1 MRYVLKIGKM
11 IGIGLLAVGL
21 LASCDGASLDKI
33 TEAMDKMDA
42 SVWEQAGIVKPDTT
56 QLEAAIEAVA
66 TEKTEVA
73 MTPWVGV
80 GDTGSAVVDLN
91 LTPGYEDLGGFTG
104 TVNIKDQELA
114 ELIGGGVL
122 APQNEEQKA
131 AMQTGLSE
139 AMATESG
146 SKLLTEALKQELG
159 EEEAAAVRG
168 TMALASG
175 ILESV
180 SEKAKASSDM
190 PEAVIET
197 IDTIATAF
205 AGGAKSDKAV
215 TESDRVQMQI
225 VTNITASAAALVEE
239 MLVEGPS
246 EGGEESVDAIL
257 EKPEVKVLINSVLQL
272 AEVSE
277 LVPSVVNL
285 DLGAFVSMITGAG
298 ENAGENS

>member
-1 MRYVLKIGKM
+1 MRYVFKIGRV

-21 LASCDGASLDKI
+21 LASCDGESLGKI
-33 TEAMDKMDA
+33 TDAMDKMDA

-56 QLEAAIEAVA
+56 QLETAINAVA

-131 AMQTGLSE
+131 AMQTGLAE

-146 SKLLTEALKQELG
+146 SKLLAEALKQELG
-159 EEEAAAVRG
+159 EEDSAAVRG

-180 SEKAKASSDM
+180 SEQAKAIDNM
-190 PEAVIET
+190 PEAVTET
-197 IDTIATAF
+197 IDTIAAAF
-205 AGGAKSDKAV
+205 AGGAKSEKAV

-225 VTNITASAAALVEE
+225 VTNITASAAALVED
-239 MLVEGPS
+239 MMAEGPI
-246 EGGEESVDAIL
+246 EGSEESVDAIL
-257 EKPEVKVLINSVLQL
+257 EKPEVKELINSVLQL

-277 LVPSVVNL
+277 LVPSVVNVDL
-285 DLGAFVSMITGAG
+285 DSLVNIITGAG
-298 ENAGENS
+298 GNN